1 MFTNIDHNLDMKIF
15 KGKLYY
21 LNVMQVPCG
30 FWLCEIDKIR
40 SDL

>member
-1 MFTNIDHNLDMKIF
+1 MFTNDHNLDTRIF

-30 FWLCEIDKIR
+30 LWLFEIDKIR
-40 SDL
+40 SNL